1 MATTNIAD
9 LPFNKAELPQRDI
22 PRETIEHVADPQ
34 VNQPYVP
41 PKQPEYIE
49 RVSTVPQPS
58 KFDKFLF
65 EFRIPIMVC
74 VVYLLFE
81 LPASQATL
89 LRFAPSLF
97 TDSTTGLLA
106 KSVSFGVVFYAVT
119 LAMDYIS
126 HP

>member
-49 RVSTVPQPS
+49 RVQIAPQTS
-58 KFDKFLF
+58 KIDKLIY

-81 LPASQATL
+81 LPSSQAML
-89 LRFAPSLF
+89 LRLAPSLF

-106 KSVSFGVVFYAVT
+106 KSVSFGVVFYA
-119 LAMDYIS
+119 IS
-126 HP
+126 LGMEYLSRP

>member
-22 PRETIEHVADPQ
+22 PRETLEHVADPQ

-41 PKQPEYIE
+41 PKQPEYIQ
-49 RVSTVPQPS
+49 RTSTVPQPN
-58 KFDKFLF
+58 KFDRFIY
-65 EFRIPIMVC
+65 EFRIPILVC

-81 LPASQATL
+81 LPSSQATL

-97 TDSTTGLLA
+97 TDSNTGLLA
-106 KSVSFGVVFYAVT
+106 KSVCFGAMFYGVT
-119 LAMDYIS
+119 MGMDYMS
-126 HP
+126 RP

>member
-9 LPFNKAELPQRDI
+9 LPFNKTELPPRDI
-22 PRETIEHVADPQ
+22 PRETLEHVADPQ
-34 VNQPYVP
+34 VTQPYVP

-49 RVSTVPQPS
+49 RTSPVPPS
-58 KFDKFLF
+58 KFDKFVY

-106 KSVSFGVVFYAVT
+106 KSVSFGVLFYAVT
-119 LAMDYIS
+119 LAMEYMS

>member
-41 PKQPEYIE
+41 PRQPEYIE
-49 RVSTVPQPS
+49 RVSHVPQTS
-58 KFDKFLF
+58 KLDKFVY
-65 EFRIPIMVC
+65 EFRIPILVC

-97 TDSTTGLLA
+97 SDSNTGLLA
-106 KSVSFGVVFYAVT
+106 KSVSFGMLFYGVT
-119 LAMDYIS
+119 LGMDYLS
-126 HP
+126 RP